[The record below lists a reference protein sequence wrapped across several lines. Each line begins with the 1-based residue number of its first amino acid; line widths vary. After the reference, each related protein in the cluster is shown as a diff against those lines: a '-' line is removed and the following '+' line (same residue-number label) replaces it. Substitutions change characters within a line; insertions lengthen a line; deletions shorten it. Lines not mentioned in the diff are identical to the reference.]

1 MEKIITN
8 TGLQHLAE
16 NVFWNLHIKD
26 LKICAQ
32 INQSCKQILQKPFY
46 CLRKFEHLS
55 KENRKDWIK
64 GIQSVKKSDHGIAI
78 ISYLKWNFKKDI
90 FVDLPFY
97 TSTYVQNEFRKK
109 LWEICW
115 KKKTTDEDLEI
126 VQILA
131 HIADNLN
138 TPIRLA
144 AQNGHTKIVKILAT
158 VAKNPN
164 ALNSIYGGTPI
175 YWAALRGHIEIVKIL
190 ARFMDNPNIPNF
202 WGIIER
208 IYRNCQSLGSFDR
221 QS

>member
-32 INQSCKQILQKPFY
+32 INQSCKQILQNPFY

-64 GIQSVKKSDHGIAI
+64 GIQSVKNSDHGIAI

-90 FVDLPFY
+90 FVDLPFF
-97 TSTYVQNEFRKK
+97 TSPDVQHDFRKK
-109 LWEICW
+109 LWEIC
-115 KKKTTDEDLEI
+115 KKNKMTDEDLEI

-131 HIADNLN
+131 HLADNPNAPGVNAFTL
-138 TPIRLA
+138 IYFA
-144 AQNGHTKIVKILAT
+144 ARNGHT
-158 VAKNPN
+158 
-164 ALNSIYGGTPI
+164 
-175 YWAALRGHIEIVKIL
+175 EIVKIL
-190 ARFMDNPNIPNF
+190 APLTDNPNAPN
-202 WGIIER
+202 
-208 IYRNCQSLGSFDR
+208 NCGMRPSEVARYLEIRKFLKKCKSGPSKKQAKKF
-221 QS
+221 